1 MKPTLLLAILCLFTT
16 ALFAANNHKVILIAG
31 ATQTVDVPGHHDYL
45 GGCRLLEHLLKQTP
59 DISTV
64 LVTDGWPTDESLF
77 NQADALVFY
86 TDGAGAQAYLQTRE
100 RIATIQKLVDAGVG
114 IASLHQ
120 AVDYPPEFASQAGDW
135 MGGVFNKS
143 SSGRGHWDSKHSS
156 FPKHSVTSGVTPWEI
171 NDGWLNGFRF
181 RDGLKRITPL
191 VWSGKE
197 YRGSLAGGNAD
208 IVAWT
213 YDRPAGGRSFSM
225 SGLDAHSAFELAG
238 VRQLVVNGI
247 LWSAGHKI
255 PPKGADVATDKATID
270 SFLTPR
276 TPPPPKAKK

>member
-1 MKPTLLLAILCLFTT
+1 MKSLHILIVLCLLSTG
-16 ALFAANNHKVILIAG
+16 LFAADRHKIILIAG

-45 GGCRLLEHLLKQTP
+45 GGCRLLEHLLNKTP
-59 DISTV
+59 DTSTV
-64 LVTDGWPTDESLF
+64 LVTEGWPNNESIF
-77 NQADALVFY
+77 KEAKTLVFY

-100 RIATIQKLVDAGVG
+100 RIATIQKLVDDGVG
-114 IASLHQ
+114 IVSLHQ
-120 AVDYPPEFASQAGDW
+120 AVDYPPQFASQAGDW
-135 MGGVFNKS
+135 TGAVFSKS

-156 FPKHSVTSGVTPWEI
+156 FPKHAVTRGVTPWEI

-181 RDGLKRITPL
+181 RAGMKRITPL

-197 YRGSLAGGNAD
+197 HLGSTKGGNAD
-208 IVAWT
+208 IVSWT
-213 YDRPAGGRSFSM
+213 YDRPDGGRSFSM

-247 LWSAGHKI
+247 LWSAGYKI
-255 PPKGADVATDKATID
+255 PTTGADVVTDKTTID

-276 TPPPPKAKK
+276 TPPAPKVKK